1 MIHVAL
7 SYVILALIG
16 FSAFCYVRAF
26 RAWTGQLRNPEIDQM
41 SVAQREAYVRSG
53 EYLAL
58 RTSVR
63 KAIYSTTVLSVALY
77 VVMHLNF

>member
-16 FSAFCYVRAF
+16 FCAFRYVRAY
-26 RAWTGQLRNPEIDQM
+26 RAWTQQLRDPAVEQL
-41 SVAQREAYVRSG
+41 SVKQREAYVQTR

-63 KAIYSTTVLSVALY
+63 KAIYGTTVLSVLLY
-77 VVMHLNF
+77 LAMHLPY

>member
-1 MIHVAL
+1 MTHVAL

-16 FSAFCYVRAF
+16 FSAFRYVKAF
-26 RAWTGQLRNPEIDQM
+26 RAWTKQLRDPAIEQL

-58 RTSVR
+58 RNSVR
-63 KAIYSTTVLSVALY
+63 KAIYSTTLLSVALY
-77 VVMHLNF
+77 VVMHLSF

>member
-16 FSAFCYVRAF
+16 VCAFRYVKAH
-26 RAWTGQLRNPEIDQM
+26 RAWTRQLASPAVEQL
-41 SVAQREAYVRSG
+41 SVEQREAYVRGS

-58 RTSVR
+58 RTAVR
-63 KAIYSTTVLSVALY
+63 KAIYGTTLLSVALY
-77 VVMHLNF
+77 VVMHLSF

>member
-16 FSAFCYVRAF
+16 FCAFRYVKAY
-26 RAWTGQLRNPEIDQM
+26 RAWTQQLQSPAVEQL
-41 SVAQREAYVRSG
+41 SVQQREEYVHSS

-63 KAIYSTTVLSVALY
+63 KAIYGTTLLSVALY
-77 VVMHLNF
+77 FVMHLPF